1 MKLKLI
7 IGLLLTFIANSLS
20 KPVKEGALTTEL
32 VSSKE
37 SIHPGETIDIA
48 LRIKPNEGWHTYWK
62 SPGIVGVPTKIDWT
76 LPEGFKVGEILWPQP
91 QTVKMGPYDAYGYDK
106 EVFLVVPLTSSGS
119 LEPGKKL
126 FVKARVSWMCC
137 SKVCQP
143 GFADLS
149 LELPVSKKNQTIK
162 NTEWSKSIINSRSTF
177 PLVNESWETS
187 AVRNGDDIELTLK
200 KIKGKNPTTPNN
212 PYFFCEDGL
221 IHSDKKQ
228 IIKIPSEKLIVLKLH
243 ISEFGPKKP
252 THLKGIFFNKSGLPD
267 NSGAPPI
274 YINVPILGY

>member
-7 IGLLLTFIANSLS
+7 IGLLLIFISNSIS

-76 LPEGFKVGEILWPQP
+76 LPEGLKVGEILWPQP
-91 QTVKMGPYDAYGYDK
+91 QTVKMGPYDAYGYHK
-106 EVFLVVPLTSSGS
+106 EVFLVVPLTSSRS
-119 LEPGKKL
+119 LEFGKKL

-137 SKVCQP
+137 SEVCQP

-149 LELPVSKKNQTIK
+149 LELPISKKSQPIK
-162 NTEWSKSIINSRSTF
+162 NTEWSKSIIKSRSTF
-177 PLVNESWETS
+177 PSVNESWETS
-187 AVRNGDDIELTLK
+187 AVRRGDDIELTLK

-228 IIKIPSEKLIVLKLH
+228 IIQIPSKESIVLKLH

-274 YINVPILGY
+274 YINAPIAGY